1 MEIDVVTLNVFQT
14 LQRRVC
20 FRKLI
25 GANAEIDVAIRPQR
39 RVRIKASDGPTF
51 DEHRLDACRAQRRN
65 HFDNLAFMQQRRQTE
80 ATIDFVKLPAGSG
93 VSERRIAQPAPGERA
108 HAGATKRRCDGVQI
122 RFGKIEAGIK
132 LTVIKRTLV
141 FGLWT

>member
-51 DEHRLDACRAQRRN
+51 DEHRLDTCGA
-65 HFDNLAFMQQRRQTE
+65 QQRQHVSDLALVDESRQSL
-80 ATIDFVKLPAGSG
+80 APINFLKHSPALRIG
-93 VSERRIAQPAPGERA
+93 ERRIANAPPGERA
-108 HAGATKRRCDGVQI
+108 GARLAKQRDEFC
-122 RFGKIEAGIK
+122 
-132 LTVIKRTLV
+132 
-141 FGLWT
+141 